1 MTVQSAAPFVAWST
15 SDLERTILDDVSL
28 DVPWAVVERL
38 ASLVR
43 LSGSPEERE
52 AVDLLRRHLSVWG
65 VPHRL
70 HEPEAFISIPLAAHV
85 RVGERTYRAKT
96 PAMSVSTDG
105 QAISAELVYMPS
117 HGGETTGDVFST
129 GVDLAETD
137 VRGKI
142 VLTEGMASPGKVN
155 DVMAAGALAGIFINP
170 GEAIHEGICTT
181 IWGTPDLASMERQP
195 SIPVVAVN
203 HSDGRALIAAARQG
217 RTVALA
223 TRLDTGWRRIP
234 VLVAEIAGTRAPDE
248 FVLLHG
254 HLDSWHVGVGD
265 TAGAGARVLAAP

>member
-1 MTVQSAAPFVAWST
+1 MTVDSVAPFVTWSNP
-15 SDLERTILDDVSL
+15 DLERTILDDVSL
-28 DVPWAVVERL
+28 DVPWAVVERF

-52 AVDLLRRHLSVWG
+52 AVDLLRRHLSAWD

-85 RVGERTYRAKT
+85 RVGERTYRAKM

-105 QAISAELVYMPS
+105 QEISAELVYMPS

-155 DVMAAGALAGIFINP
+155 DVMAAGALAGVFINP

-181 IWGTPDLASMERQP
+181 IWGTPDLGSMLRQP
-195 SIPVVAVN
+195 AIPVVAVN
-203 HSDGRALIAAARQG
+203 HPDGQELIALARHGSQ
-217 RTVALA
+217 ASLS

-234 VLVAEIAGTRAPDE
+234 VLVAEIPGSRLPEE

-254 HLDSWHVGVGD
+254 HLDSW
-265 TAGAGARVLAAP
+265 